1 MRKIIIVYVS
11 AIYIFPLVFVMFYTQ
26 NYYIL
31 LSLFV
36 YFAMIFFPI
45 FTLLLQKN
53 LNLEKKLSLPNV
65 ALTNSIII
73 NFLIMLYA
81 FLNIKYTGGFV
92 VAFLNGGLLEYMLK
106 TSSMR
111 YEGTLDVGLM
121 KECARYVLFVLGFMF
136 GTMRLIKYHI
146 IIIILI
152 LINVSLGLA
161 RTGILLFFLN
171 YCMGY
176 LYSRL
181 DYIKYISFKII
192 IFRTSQV
199 FLIIILLFAISA
211 ALRLTTEDLNNGVLF
226 KKMLEYSL
234 GMYFAHGEWL
244 LSVDNLWPVGNFNC
258 CGIIKNIFNIEQR
271 SGMFVA
277 VVSDFGRTNIFLN
290 GRILWEDF
298 GYVGWLF
305 IGFLLGIVVCLFDY
319 EKLSLQV
326 KSFFIVIIPVIF
338 YPFYVPYYFSN
349 YSISIIFIV
358 LYLLIALNYIPPKQ
372 SEST

>member
-152 LINVSLGLA
+152 LINESLGLA
-161 RTGILLFFLN
+161 RTGILLFF
-171 YCMGY
+171 
-176 LYSRL
+176 
-181 DYIKYISFKII
+181 
-192 IFRTSQV
+192 
-199 FLIIILLFAISA
+199 
-211 ALRLTTEDLNNGVLF
+211 
-226 KKMLEYSL
+226 
-234 GMYFAHGEWL
+234 
-244 LSVDNLWPVGNFNC
+244 
-258 CGIIKNIFNIEQR
+258 
-271 SGMFVA
+271 
-277 VVSDFGRTNIFLN
+277 
-290 GRILWEDF
+290 
-298 GYVGWLF
+298 
-305 IGFLLGIVVCLFDY
+305 
-319 EKLSLQV
+319 
-326 KSFFIVIIPVIF
+326 
-338 YPFYVPYYFSN
+338 
-349 YSISIIFIV
+349 
-358 LYLLIALNYIPPKQ
+358 
-372 SEST
+372 